1 MNELVSTLNGL
12 VWSPALIYLCLGVGL
27 YFSLRGRFLQVR
39 HFNEM
44 IRLMFTGKTDEH
56 GITSFQALTMTLAG
70 RVGTGNIAGVA
81 TAITFGGPGAVFWM
95 WMVAFLGASSAF
107 VESTLGQVY
116 KEKLNGE
123 YRGGPAFY
131 IEKGLGLKWYAWLF
145 AVVTVFACGLLLPG
159 VQANSIASSV
169 NTAFG
174 IDPNVTAA
182 VLAVLIGLIIFGGV
196 KRIAHFTQVVVPF
209 MALGYILVALVIIL
223 LNIGKLPEVVMLI
236 VKSAFGLEAG
246 SSLALLCSPGS
257 SFNGAVSSLAR
268 NCQLASVGDG
278 TPGSRRAS
286 ATATMSRPGGGVGLS
301 FGEGRDTLP
310 AWLSPSR
317 VASAGE
323 MDVHDLT
330 VFAKKDVG
338 DDAYV
343 SLAGTLAKATLIPSA
358 AAPANL
364 SDHWTS
370 RSLSVGGGIGRFS
383 ANIVGQVVDTPGLPK
398 WEGVGLGVSWRT
410 PWSGQLT
417 VGADNVITRGKNP
430 FSKMTENADD
440 EGAVPYIRYQQDL

>member
-1 MNELVSTLNGL
+1 MRLPVT
-12 VWSPALIYLCLGVGL
+12 
-27 YFSLRGRFLQVR
+27 
-39 HFNEM
+39 
-44 IRLMFTGKTDEH
+44 RLMLALGIALAAATGASAQEKRNQTVLPVLD
-56 GITSFQALTMTLAG
+56 TSG
-70 RVGTGNIAGVA
+70 KVE
-81 TAITFGGPGAVFWM
+81 
-95 WMVAFLGASSAF
+95 AFL
-107 VESTLGQVY
+107 VLE
-116 KEKLNGE
+116 
-123 YRGGPAFY
+123 PA
-131 IEKGLGLKWYAWLF
+131 
-145 AVVTVFACGLLLPG
+145 
-159 VQANSIASSV
+159 SV
-169 NTAFG
+169 NPASRQWRFG
-174 IDPNVTAA
+174 ENRFDA
-182 VLAVLIGLIIFGGV
+182 
-196 KRIAHFTQVVVPF
+196 
-209 MALGYILVALVIIL
+209 
-223 LNIGKLPEVVMLI
+223 
-236 VKSAFGLEAG
+236 AFGLEAG

-268 NCQLASVGDG
+268 NCQLASVGDSAL
-278 TPGSRRAS
+278 GSRRTS
-286 ATATMSRPGGGVGLS
+286 ATAIMSRPGGGFGLTL
-301 FGEGRDTLP
+301 GEGRDTLP
-310 AWLSPSR
+310 SWISPSR
-317 VASAGE
+317 AASTGQV
-323 MDVHDLT
+323 DLHDLT

-430 FSKMTENADD
+430 FSKMIDNADD

>member
-1 MNELVSTLNGL
+1 MRLPVT
-12 VWSPALIYLCLGVGL
+12 
-27 YFSLRGRFLQVR
+27 
-39 HFNEM
+39 
-44 IRLMFTGKTDEH
+44 RLMLALGLALAAASGASAQEKRNQTVLPVLDTSGKVE
-56 GITSFQALTMTLAG
+56 
-70 RVGTGNIAGVA
+70 
-81 TAITFGGPGAVFWM
+81 
-95 WMVAFLGASSAF
+95 AFLVLEPASANQPSRRWRF
-107 VESTLGQVY
+107 
-116 KEKLNGE
+116 GE
-123 YRGGPAFY
+123 NQFDA
-131 IEKGLGLKWYAWLF
+131 
-145 AVVTVFACGLLLPG
+145 
-159 VQANSIASSV
+159 
-169 NTAFG
+169 
-174 IDPNVTAA
+174 
-182 VLAVLIGLIIFGGV
+182 
-196 KRIAHFTQVVVPF
+196 
-209 MALGYILVALVIIL
+209 
-223 LNIGKLPEVVMLI
+223 
-236 VKSAFGLEAG
+236 AFGLEAG

-278 TPGSRRAS
+278 TSGNRRAS
-286 ATATMSRPGGGVGLS
+286 ATASMSRPGGGVGLS
-301 FGEGRDTLP
+301 FGEGRETLP

-317 VASAGE
+317 AASAGE
-323 MDVHDLT
+323 VDVHDLT

>member
-1 MNELVSTLNGL
+1 MRLPVTRLVL
-12 VWSPALIYLCLGVGL
+12 ALGIALAAA
-27 YFSLRGRFLQVR
+27 
-39 HFNEM
+39 
-44 IRLMFTGKTDEH
+44 TGASAQEKRNQTVLPVLD
-56 GITSFQALTMTLAG
+56 TSG
-70 RVGTGNIAGVA
+70 KVE
-81 TAITFGGPGAVFWM
+81 
-95 WMVAFLGASSAF
+95 AFLVLEPAGANPASRQWRF
-107 VESTLGQVY
+107 
-116 KEKLNGE
+116 GE
-123 YRGGPAFY
+123 NRFDA
-131 IEKGLGLKWYAWLF
+131 
-145 AVVTVFACGLLLPG
+145 
-159 VQANSIASSV
+159 
-169 NTAFG
+169 
-174 IDPNVTAA
+174 
-182 VLAVLIGLIIFGGV
+182 
-196 KRIAHFTQVVVPF
+196 
-209 MALGYILVALVIIL
+209 
-223 LNIGKLPEVVMLI
+223 
-236 VKSAFGLEAG
+236 AFGLEAG

>member
-1 MNELVSTLNGL
+1 MRLPVT
-12 VWSPALIYLCLGVGL
+12 
-27 YFSLRGRFLQVR
+27 
-39 HFNEM
+39 
-44 IRLMFTGKTDEH
+44 RLMLALGLALAAASGASAQEKRNQTVLPVLDTSGKVE
-56 GITSFQALTMTLAG
+56 
-70 RVGTGNIAGVA
+70 
-81 TAITFGGPGAVFWM
+81 
-95 WMVAFLGASSAF
+95 AFLVLEPAS
-107 VESTLGQVY
+107 T
-116 KEKLNGE
+116 N
-123 YRGGPAFY
+123 PASRR
-131 IEKGLGLKWYAWLF
+131 WR
-145 AVVTVFACGLLLPG
+145 
-159 VQANSIASSV
+159 
-169 NTAFG
+169 FG
-174 IDPNVTAA
+174 DNQFDA
-182 VLAVLIGLIIFGGV
+182 
-196 KRIAHFTQVVVPF
+196 
-209 MALGYILVALVIIL
+209 
-223 LNIGKLPEVVMLI
+223 
-236 VKSAFGLEAG
+236 AFGLEAG

-268 NCQLASVGDG
+268 NCQLASVGEG
-278 TPGSRRAS
+278 TSGSRRAS

-301 FGEGRDTLP
+301 FGEGRETLP

-317 VASAGE
+317 TASAGE
-323 MDVHDLT
+323 VDVHDLT

-370 RSLSVGGGIGRFS
+370 RSLTVGGGIGRFS

>member
-1 MNELVSTLNGL
+1 MRLPVT
-12 VWSPALIYLCLGVGL
+12 
-27 YFSLRGRFLQVR
+27 
-39 HFNEM
+39 
-44 IRLMFTGKTDEH
+44 RLMLALGLALAAASGASAQDKRNQTVLPVLDPSGKVE
-56 GITSFQALTMTLAG
+56 
-70 RVGTGNIAGVA
+70 
-81 TAITFGGPGAVFWM
+81 
-95 WMVAFLGASSAF
+95 AFLVLEPAATNPASRRWRF
-107 VESTLGQVY
+107 
-116 KEKLNGE
+116 GE
-123 YRGGPAFY
+123 NQFDA
-131 IEKGLGLKWYAWLF
+131 
-145 AVVTVFACGLLLPG
+145 
-159 VQANSIASSV
+159 
-169 NTAFG
+169 
-174 IDPNVTAA
+174 
-182 VLAVLIGLIIFGGV
+182 
-196 KRIAHFTQVVVPF
+196 
-209 MALGYILVALVIIL
+209 
-223 LNIGKLPEVVMLI
+223 
-236 VKSAFGLEAG
+236 AFGLEAG

-268 NCQLASVGDG
+268 NCQLASVGDAAV
-278 TPGSRRAS
+278 GSRRAS
-286 ATATMSRPGGGVGLS
+286 ATATVSRPGGGLGMSL
-301 FGEGRDTLP
+301 GQGRDTLP
-310 AWLSPSR
+310 AWVNPSR
-317 VASAGE
+317 SASARE
-323 MDVHDLT
+323 VDVHDLT

>member
-1 MNELVSTLNGL
+1 MTA
-12 VWSPALIYLCLGVGL
+12 PRRAL
-27 YFSLRGRFLQVR
+27 R
-39 HFNEM
+39 
-44 IRLMFTGKTDEH
+44 
-56 GITSFQALTMTLAG
+56 
-70 RVGTGNIAGVA
+70 
-81 TAITFGGPGAVFWM
+81 
-95 WMVAFLGASSAF
+95 
-107 VESTLGQVY
+107 
-116 KEKLNGE
+116 
-123 YRGGPAFY
+123 
-131 IEKGLGLKWYAWLF
+131 
-145 AVVTVFACGLLLPG
+145 LLLATG
-159 VQANSIASSV
+159 
-169 NTAFG
+169 TERH
-174 IDPNVTAA
+174 ID
-182 VLAVLIGLIIFGGV
+182 
-196 KRIAHFTQVVVPF
+196 
-209 MALGYILVALVIIL
+209 VALLYVDP
-223 LNIGKLPEVVMLI
+223 PE
-236 VKSAFGLEAG
+236 
-246 SSLALLCSPGS
+246 
-257 SFNGAVSSLAR
+257 
-268 NCQLASVGDG
+268 
-278 TPGSRRAS
+278 T
-286 ATATMSRPGGGVGLS
+286 GGVGLS